1 VHRDE
6 GLFAQSAFF
15 PAAAIRQ
22 DGKRATED
30 AEGRRRAQTDQDFG
44 LNRPD
49 LAFEPGK
56 TGLNFGGIR
65 LGVDA
70 ALSARNPFEVFHGV
84 RHVSLFAANV
94 GLKQRFVQKHP
105 RRPHDRLTRFVFV
118 VSGLFS
124 DEQNTGAL
132 FSFAEHGLSRVSIE
146 SAAPAILHG
155 FAKRRKRDFFRQKEL
170 GAYLFLKTHFSKRCN
185 VRACNVSF
193 SAIAGEVACFL
204 LFHSS
209 FNQPNEKEPI
219 MKKIVLMLI
228 ASFAL
233 GGVSFAQAG
242 TAGYHSGSGSGS
254 NVDTTQ
260 PDANA
265 YPTPGK
271 TMQQKMDR
279 PSDMNKSERS
289 DQWKKDQNKKH
300 HRPSSELNDNNIN
313 GSGAD
318 TNR

>member
-1 VHRDE
+1 
-6 GLFAQSAFF
+6 
-15 PAAAIRQ
+15 
-22 DGKRATED
+22 
-30 AEGRRRAQTDQDFG
+30 
-44 LNRPD
+44 
-49 LAFEPGK
+49 
-56 TGLNFGGIR
+56 
-65 LGVDA
+65 
-70 ALSARNPFEVFHGV
+70 
-84 RHVSLFAANV
+84 
-94 GLKQRFVQKHP
+94 
-105 RRPHDRLTRFVFV
+105 
-118 VSGLFS
+118 
-124 DEQNTGAL
+124 
-132 FSFAEHGLSRVSIE
+132 
-146 SAAPAILHG
+146 
-155 FAKRRKRDFFRQKEL
+155 
-170 GAYLFLKTHFSKRCN
+170 
-185 VRACNVSF
+185 
-193 SAIAGEVACFL
+193 
-204 LFHSS
+204 
-209 FNQPNEKEPI
+209 